1 MTNFHILLNFG
12 KIILQSPTNDLK
24 FCSNLYMHGV
34 SMLEFLCRFT
44 FSPNTVQVTR
54 QAGNLYLESNYDAG
68 GYLDFHPF
76 SNSCLP
82 SGNFTGAGLA
92 SLSVRNL
99 SWNIIMTFDFDL
111 NADEVTIRNFTIFE
125 ISFDRIF
132 LDLGQ
137 NFRINGSP
145 VDWEAFNVNFHSCF
159 HTQVDLYR
167 REIETKL
174 MTALNQGYAR
184 FSLVDIYLFLF
195 SGDCPHCWIGWGLFE
210 VYYSNKENT
219 NMHIM

>member
-1 MTNFHILLNFG
+1 
-12 KIILQSPTNDLK
+12 
-24 FCSNLYMHGV
+24 
-34 SMLEFLCRFT
+34 MLEFLCRFT

-195 SGDCPHCWIGWGLFE
+195 SGDCPHCWIG
-210 VYYSNKENT
+210 
-219 NMHIM
+219 